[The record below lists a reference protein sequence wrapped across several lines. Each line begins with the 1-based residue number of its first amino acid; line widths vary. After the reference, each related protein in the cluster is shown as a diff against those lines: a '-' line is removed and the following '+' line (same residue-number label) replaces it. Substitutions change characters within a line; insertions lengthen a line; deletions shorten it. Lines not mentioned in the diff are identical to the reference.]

1 MVRRRSVRLA
11 RFSLWRRQ
19 DGSAITEFALI
30 VPIFFLVVYAV
41 LAFGQAYQRLNVL
54 TGALRD
60 GARYASTQLDPCAVT
75 GQVRVRVGNYASSFG
90 VVLDVNQVN
99 VTCGDGITV
108 PAGSI
113 AVGVSGYALFS
124 DLTLWGLNAQTV
136 TRAAV
141 FRCEREAIGT
151 CGL

>member
-1 MVRRRSVRLA
+1 MVRRRTVRLA

-19 DGSAITEFALI
+19 DGSAVTEFALI
-30 VPIFFLVVYAV
+30 VPVFFLVVYAV
-41 LAFGQAYQRLNVL
+41 LAFGRAYQRLNVL

-60 GARYASTQLDPCAVT
+60 GARYASTQLDPCNAGTEAAVR
-75 GQVRVRVGNYASSFG
+75 GRVGNYASSFG

-99 VTCGDGITV
+99 VTC
-108 PAGSI
+108 AGGNVS
-113 AVGVSGYALFS
+113 AGVSSYPLFS